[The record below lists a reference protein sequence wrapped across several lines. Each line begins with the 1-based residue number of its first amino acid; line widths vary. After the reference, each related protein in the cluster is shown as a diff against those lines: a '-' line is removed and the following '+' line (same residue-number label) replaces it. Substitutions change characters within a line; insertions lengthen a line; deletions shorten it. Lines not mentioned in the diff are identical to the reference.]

1 MSIWHAFNTASFLF
15 QAEYRPCVVFGLC
28 WDMLREFLQGFLGS
42 CVSNIPPH
50 YFQVS
55 KILNS

>member
-1 MSIWHAFNTASFLF
+1 MYLNKIWFLIF
-15 QAEYRPCVVFGLC
+15 DIFHLQAEYRPCVVFSLC

-50 YFQVS
+50 YFQV
-55 KILNS
+55 